1 MFLELT
7 QQTEAWRIARDIQR
21 EHEQYIKD
29 NEGIHCGGTETPE
42 MRKANEAFELSMFGE
57 VKPREEKDWGFV
69 NTVRYS
75 VPSDINIETKQYDV
89 SF

>member
-7 QQTEAWRIARDIQR
+7 QQSDAWRIARDIQR
-21 EHEQYIKD
+21 EHEQWVED
-29 NEGIHCGGTETPE
+29 NKCMGKP
-42 MRKANEAFELSMFGE
+42 
-57 VKPREEKDWGFV
+57 VKPVKDWGFV

-75 VPSDINIETKQYDV
+75 VPSNINIESKQYDV